1 MSRIRRE
8 VDRGNS
14 RPRERVSDAR
24 DNNESVFTVQRH
36 ADDIFDLLHMEME
49 EREDGSPEP
58 LGEYFET
65 WPTTAGEMNRTVG
78 RYCVV
83 DGGYIGRIIKV
94 TTNFKVHVDF
104 GCFHHYNTEANF
116 TYNVLRYDDRSA
128 HTRLMIHTDLF
139 HQRWNLNNPT
149 RHNELRWIHKVA
161 SNGVF
166 LGLRC
171 SRYNAY
177 RHLCFRYLFS
187 RRRGLLP
194 INLGQFA
201 VNMRWIVAF
210 AIMDSLHSRRSDFGL
225 SDWGH
230 GDYVAY
236 INSLSEDQAPQAN
249 HTPAP
254 SGHFAPPVSV
264 SKEEAVARMTASMEA
279 AKRTF
284 APEIEGMLVVDARA
298 RLATSR
304 DSATSREILEA
315 QGLYGGCF
323 PATCT
328 FGWSAVRVGRG
339 STRQFRAFRKA
350 PALNFF
356 TAKRRDV
363 DQQPGVDIQLRDEL
377 LVHTMRVTRVAAPSD
392 RNNRVLDDENERNH
406 ADSLNRASSRGQ
418 PSTEQRGAVPADRAN
433 YDEVGEDAYF
443 QQDVLDNYVTDALNA
458 RNGPLDFIQRNTR
471 GVRNAIRSA
480 LYTWAGSRAHEMAMI
495 RSLLPVSQRYNN
507 PLRQAAR
514 NRQSDTIAT
523 RLHRSTFCV
532 PHFASQFRVS
542 PEGYWI
548 VLGQYFRDA
557 FPSIPRQLA
566 IATAP
571 PTPGRGRNADD
582 QETRAEG
589 TLETLCHV
597 FAANTMGAVE
607 GFMHD
612 HGHLIFEDVLR
623 DASRPLRGHVKWSFA
638 GTEYPVY
645 NPYAT
650 FHVDRYKFGP
660 PLFYETRADAVI
672 HAAWQPSRNHEAVS
686 EGRIVMVEYKMLME
700 ATKSTSRI
708 LDMRTMRQCLANAFT
723 YYACVGV
730 LPTHCMIV
738 YSTRRTDYTDRP
750 LQRLPVPVGT
760 NRDERQ
766 FEKVA
771 YVALLRVDL
780 TVRYQMRLFQRVLT
794 IPAQSVREHTTHYM
808 DERHFL
814 FQPHNVSLVG
824 NRPNPYA
831 QRFLFGQHP
840 FNDRSHDMPEM
851 MCTEDVRSPE
861 FAITRMCVGIYETHR
876 RMWHGQGQEF
886 ADENDTTVRGPLFK
900 PSSRA
905 IDQALDD
912 IRGRPGLSVE
922 WRHEGAIPVR
932 PAARNIANG
941 TNLRLGT
948 HPRRRAILHTNQAFA
963 ARYNLLRDVND
974 PEENTVGRISHLDV
988 MRNNNRG
995 GPINLGF
1002 LIEPRMVESQV
1013 ARRNRTNLINN
1024 FQSHSSA
1031 STRESSSIPTVDDL
1045 SQPLRDDQYLAAAR
1059 LQFDELR
1066 VPITRSQPD
1075 RMDRNYYMEPL
1086 ENLNARTRVNQYM
1099 RQHAR
1104 ALAIEF
1110 DQHDALTLFHF
1121 ILAMQNPATG
1131 RPQFEP
1137 YESHPYN
1144 EQPRPTRSLQDR
1156 ITVFHRSIHR
1166 LMNYRVNAAV
1176 SALVGS
1182 SAGAG
1187 WFAERASLRPEYSRI
1202 QLFPHLSDRGSW
1214 TTFALNLLESDMR
1227 GYDGDRHRPDRGRDT
1242 SAHRAI
1248 DVAVADI
1255 RQHLLV
1261 RVSSISH
1268 NEQITSERNAAGL
1281 GNSSNARSNRNIG
1294 PITSAE
1300 DIGPCG
1306 VCTRERRRLPQNR
1319 YVLCDRLNTWPP
1331 MEANY
1336 VTYSWLYCPLLY
1348 AAAGVDIQTEFPG
1361 LPIRESH
1368 AQHQELQEIWTSMLR
1383 IVRENLIAHVRRNP
1397 QRISADPDPG
1407 NEAAVVNISSW
1418 LISYLHTY
1426 DHGSKFYVCSLHQE
1440 ELTGTNLPNSNIN
1453 DFMIRYV
1460 VVLRN
1465 IQPTQHPN
1473 M

>member
-1 MSRIRRE
+1 
-8 VDRGNS
+8 
-14 RPRERVSDAR
+14 
-24 DNNESVFTVQRH
+24 
-36 ADDIFDLLHMEME
+36 
-49 EREDGSPEP
+49 
-58 LGEYFET
+58 
-65 WPTTAGEMNRTVG
+65 
-78 RYCVV
+78 
-83 DGGYIGRIIKV
+83 
-94 TTNFKVHVDF
+94 
-104 GCFHHYNTEANF
+104 
-116 TYNVLRYDDRSA
+116 
-128 HTRLMIHTDLF
+128 
-139 HQRWNLNNPT
+139 
-149 RHNELRWIHKVA
+149 
-161 SNGVF
+161 
-166 LGLRC
+166 
-171 SRYNAY
+171 
-177 RHLCFRYLFS
+177 
-187 RRRGLLP
+187 
-194 INLGQFA
+194 
-201 VNMRWIVAF
+201 MRWIVAF

-471 GVRNAIRSA
+471 
-480 LYTWAGSRAHEMAMI
+480 
-495 RSLLPVSQRYNN
+495 
-507 PLRQAAR
+507 
-514 NRQSDTIAT
+514 
-523 RLHRSTFCV
+523 
-532 PHFASQFRVS
+532 
-542 PEGYWI
+542 
-548 VLGQYFRDA
+548 
-557 FPSIPRQLA
+557 
-566 IATAP
+566 
-571 PTPGRGRNADD
+571 
-582 QETRAEG
+582 
-589 TLETLCHV
+589 
-597 FAANTMGAVE
+597 
-607 GFMHD
+607 
-612 HGHLIFEDVLR
+612 
-623 DASRPLRGHVKWSFA
+623 